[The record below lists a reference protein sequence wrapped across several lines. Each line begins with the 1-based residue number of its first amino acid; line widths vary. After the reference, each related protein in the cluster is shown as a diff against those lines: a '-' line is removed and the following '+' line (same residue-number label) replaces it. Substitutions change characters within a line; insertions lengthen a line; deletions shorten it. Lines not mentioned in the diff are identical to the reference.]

1 MNHDLEGSSERLRKL
16 LLRANDGEA
25 TARQE
30 LIDAAAERLR
40 LLAQRMLRRYPRLQR
55 WEETDDVMQEATWK
69 LYRSLEA
76 VQPGSVREFFGLA
89 ATQVRRTL
97 IDLVRHHFGPE
108 GDAAHHETDSAL
120 GEGVQSFR
128 DPEGGP
134 ETLEEWSFFHEL
146 VEGLPTEE
154 QEAFSLVWYGGLT
167 QREAAEVLQISE
179 RTMIRRM
186 NRARL
191 LLYQA
196 LNGQQ
201 TDASEP

>member
-1 MNHDLEGSSERLRKL
+1 MNHSLDGSSERLRKL
-16 LLRANDGEA
+16 LLRANGGEA

-30 LIDAAAERLR
+30 LVGAAAERLR
-40 LLAQRMLRRYPRLQR
+40 LLAHRMMRRYPRLQR

-76 VQPGSVREFFGLA
+76 VQPNSVREFFGLA

-108 GDAAHHETDSAL
+108 GGAANHESDLAL
-120 GEGVQSFR
+120 GDGAQAFR
-128 DPEGGP
+128 APEGGP
-134 ETLEEWSFFHEL
+134 ETLEEWSYFHEL
-146 VEGLPTEE
+146 IEGLPAEE

-167 QREAAEVLQISE
+167 QREAADVLEISE

-191 LLYQA
+191 RLFQA
-196 LNGQQ
+196 LNGQES
-201 TDASEP
+201 DASEP